1 MMVLEEK
8 VADEVEECSDPHK
21 ALRMVPNQQAW
32 SRNEGFMK
40 TKILHKNDVSLRLL
54 IEGTNSAFMNTLRR
68 IMLSEVPSMAMDDIV
83 IIENS
88 SIIQDEFLAHRIGL
102 IPLRTDLDTYNL
114 PEDCSCKSEFG
125 CNLCRVSLALEVEAE
140 DHRITVYSGDF
151 KSDNPAIIPVSLKI
165 PIAKLAPE
173 QKIRL
178 EAYARLGKGKDHAR
192 WQPVSAV
199 AYKFVPIISV
209 DQNLCDSCGDCVK
222 VCPKNILVKT
232 GDKIEIRN
240 INNCTLCRDCVH
252 ACQKDPKAIDVT
264 WDKNS
269 FILNIE
275 STGALTPERILHE
288 ALKILNSKLTEF
300 LEKAG
305 KEIEKFKV

>member
-1 MMVLEEK
+1 MALEEK
-8 VADEVEECSDPHK
+8 AVDEVEGCSDPHK
-21 ALRMVPNQQAW
+21 AIRMVPNQH
-32 SRNEGFMK
+32 SSLRNEGLVK
-40 TKILHKNDVSLRLL
+40 IKILHKNDVSLRLL

-68 IMLSEVPSMAMDDIV
+68 IMLSEVPSMAIDDVV

-88 SIIQDEFLAHRIGL
+88 STIQDEFLAHRIGL

-114 PEDCSCKSEFG
+114 PEDCRCKSEFG

-140 DHRITVYSGDF
+140 DHRTTVYSGDF
-151 KSDNPAIIPVSLKI
+151 KSDNPAIIPVSSKV

-192 WQPVSAV
+192 WQPVSAC
-199 AYKFVPIISV
+199 AYKFIPTISV

-222 VCPKNILVKT
+222 VCPNNILVKT
-232 GDKIEIRN
+232 GNKIEIRN

-252 ACQKDPKAIDVT
+252 ACQKDPKAIDIT
-264 WDKNS
+264 WDESS

-275 STGALTPERILHE
+275 STGALTPERILYE
-288 ALKILNSKLTEF
+288 ALNILNGKLTGF
-300 LEKAG
+300 LNKAG
-305 KEIEKFKV
+305 KEIGKLKV